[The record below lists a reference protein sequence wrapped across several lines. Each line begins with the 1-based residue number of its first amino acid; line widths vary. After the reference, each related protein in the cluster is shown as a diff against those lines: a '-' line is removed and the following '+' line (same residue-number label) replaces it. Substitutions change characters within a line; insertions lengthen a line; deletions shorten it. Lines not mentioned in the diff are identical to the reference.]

1 MIFPHQVKQQESGL
15 VWIKHSFISFFGY
28 LSDLFCPLPANRR
41 QGLAVECRSC
51 RGSML
56 SWLRWTQ
63 WIFESINDGNR
74 NRSHWGFGSMEP
86 SWALHLFWK
95 NVSSIGLYLLDF
107 VLTVSIFPEKEIV
120 TAYITFY
127 PWCIILLTIE
137 TQKLRPGLKL
147 FTRHNIGTA
156 RKE

>member
-1 MIFPHQVKQQESGL
+1 MVPNSCQIFGITLPHSLCLKNLELENS
-15 VWIKHSFISFFGY
+15 K
-28 LSDLFCPLPANRR
+28 LS
-41 QGLAVECRSC
+41 
-51 RGSML
+51 RGPCML

-74 NRSHWGFGSMEP
+74 NRSHWGFGSME
-86 SWALHLFWK
+86 SSRALHLFWK